1 MDELLTYIAQNLV
14 NNPDDVKVDVNSGA
28 GQVNLL
34 LTVNPEDMG
43 LIIGKGGQ
51 TIKAIRKLLITK
63 AIVEN
68 VRVNLQLVE
77 PEGYVRPEKPTEAAE
92 QTESETSI
100 EEAAPEE
107 TPSEPD
113 ETETPEADQPQEAED
128 SKE

>member
-1 MDELLTYIAQNLV
+1 MDELLVYIVQNLV
-14 NNPDDVKVDVNSGA
+14 NNPDDVRVDVQSDS

-63 AIVEN
+63 AIVDN
-68 VRVNLQLVE
+68 VRVNLQLNE
-77 PEGYVRPEKPTEAAE
+77 PEGYVRPAKSAVAKTDEAE
-92 QTESETSI
+92 STESPSPVPDNEKTPDEPAES
-100 EEAAPEE
+100 EPAPEPE
-107 TPSEPD
+107 TD
-113 ETETPEADQPQEAED
+113 D